1 MFGHATPIARLGR
14 DVMCEIANSQTSS
27 IENMKS
33 FCSPLSV
40 VRSCTGVHV
49 IAGNV
54 RCDPDMSVLGYRDE
68 MMFLMAV

>member
-1 MFGHATPIARLGR
+1 VFGHATRFACSER
-14 DVMCEIANSQTSS
+14 DVVCEKGNSKVSS

-54 RCDPDMSVLGYRDE
+54 RCDPDMLVLGY
-68 MMFLMAV
+68 VTK